1 MHRAVG
7 WGSLRPSS
15 GGWRALG
22 RRSVHSRSRGGPPGP
37 SGQTPGYASLEGRGP
52 AKSLRATPPRGSG
65 IRPIRVY
72 VTPGYTPLQGVGVPY
87 RPLRRLRAQC
97 RHWMSR
103 SAVRPELTRTA
114 GQAWLSRFAGGASRS
129 RPRFPEPLDWPGF
142 PGPPGV
148 HPGRLDTVPDGRR
161 GGLSV
166 RRELT
171 RADPATR
178 QSSPGPPRRNFGPLS
193 PPLAQR
199 RGLQGGTRNPVA
211 EYQYTLATAI

>member
-37 SGQTPGYASLEGRGP
+37 SGQTPGYASLEGRGS
-52 AKSLRATPPRGSG
+52 AKSLPATPPRGSG

-72 VTPGYTPLQGVGVPY
+72 VTPGYTPLQGVGVPH

-103 SAVRPELTRTA
+103 LAVRPELTRTA
-114 GQAWLSRFAGGASRS
+114 GQAGPSRAAGRCSPVAATVPGTAGLAWLSRFAGGASRS
-129 RPRFPEPLDWPGF
+129 LGHGPGLAWLSRFAGGASRSLGHGSGRSPRGSL
-142 PGPPGV
+142 GPP
-148 HPGRLDTVPDGRR
+148 
-161 GGLSV
+161 
-166 RRELT
+166 
-171 RADPATR
+171 
-178 QSSPGPPRRNFGPLS
+178 
-193 PPLAQR
+193 
-199 RGLQGGTRNPVA
+199 
-211 EYQYTLATAI
+211 